1 MWASKAGLGSQ
12 LSFGVRGNGL
22 VSVDPDDLEPHL
34 EFPRA
39 SDEGVMLHRI
49 RKSYKEVKPSQTTVV
64 ISGLGS
70 LNQGYIPAKIIKSY
84 SIESKTIESEIR
96 YDPTYGQMMAFFDV
110 RAKNGPVS
118 ATAVAFVNGAA
129 ANVVE
134 IGVLSYEPSKLK
146 GVGVEDSQVLVPKFP
161 ETPLQISFPGAV
173 KQIEY
178 CRIRDNFDTIS
189 QYLAV
194 RTSRT
199 IHILKCYQLGSKS
212 SIKSIQIAEI
222 SASQLHGYD
231 WADVCFNPHLY
242 HQLAAVDVNGNFG
255 VWEINSRDN
264 LTKMMQLSMNDPSN
278 DLLHLSN
285 WKKAAWGSNSDRLL
299 LFSRVEAVEFQ
310 LTSTETSTSRAI
322 ITANTWSRIRD
333 FKVVSNSMN
342 YAFLLTSKELI
353 WVELSDPI
361 QRIMTWKH
369 FLDDSDPS
377 MKLDV
382 CEYDDRKFICSVY
395 SQTNQLVF
403 VYNFGFIDDQPYCL
417 RDPYFI
423 EQTLADT
430 PILQVSLHEMNSNFY
445 STIREDGPEES
456 NESTA
461 RSFGLFEVHQD
472 LSFNFSIYSTEPGLS
487 FLSSLDKSNLL
498 NSIERTPTHKT
509 KFFHL
514 LSKKDVLPIVEAMR
528 GILKSPGIEDDVKL
542 IQNYAYEI
550 GKWASG
556 NDNEQ
561 NCSLLDISSDIPLV
575 SDLGEIDSMLE
586 QLSEYFDLKDIKL
599 QSYYHRLAEMAV
611 FRRKIRLIE
620 AIDEELSVFNQS
632 KLASFNQPDSL
643 KKLAI
648 ILGASLNKITI
659 PSDQH
664 SSEFQEES
672 KDAPSEIQEILA
684 GWDDEMIE
692 DNTQTTVADM
702 PSSFPMINISQEK
715 SSRRPRRSEVRR
727 TLHSSRTRYPPF
739 RPSLLSQTIGSS
751 QDIAPPSAPTSQV
764 SPPSSQIASSQLH
777 HPFSSQLDHPS
788 SSQLP
793 NHPSSSQ
800 RLHSQ
805 QTYPSSQ
812 TRPSQRSGQRK
823 KRKKG
828 GFA

>member
-39 SDEGVMLHRI
+39 TDEGVMLHRI
-49 RKSYKEVKPSQTTVV
+49 RKSYSEVMPSQTTVV
-64 ISGLGS
+64 LEGLGN
-70 LNQGYIPAKIIKSY
+70 LNQDYIPAKIIKSY

-118 ATAVAFVNGAA
+118 APAVAFVSGVA

-134 IGVLSYEPSKLK
+134 IGVLSYKASKLK
-146 GVGVEDSQVLVPKFP
+146 GVGIEDNLVLVPKFP
-161 ETPLQISFPGAV
+161 ETPLQISFPEAV

-178 CRIRDNFDTIS
+178 CRIRDNFDTIT

-194 RTSRT
+194 RTSRM

-212 SIKSIQIAEI
+212 SIKANQIAEI
-222 SASQLHGYD
+222 SASQLFGYD

-264 LTKMMQLSMNDPSN
+264 LTKRMQLSMNDPN
-278 DLLHLSN
+278 KDILQLSN
-285 WKKAAWGSNSDRLL
+285 WKKAAWGSDSDRLL

-310 LTSTETSTSRAI
+310 LTSTETPTSRAI

-353 WVELSDPI
+353 WVELSDPL

-369 FLDDSDPS
+369 FLDDADPS
-377 MKLDV
+377 LKLNV

-395 SQTNQLVF
+395 SQTNQLIF

-417 RDPYFI
+417 RDPFFI

-430 PILQVSLHEMNSNFY
+430 PILQVSLHEMNSSFY
-445 STIREDGPEES
+445 STIREDGPDDSSES
-456 NESTA
+456 SA

-472 LSFNFSIYSTEPGLS
+472 LSLNFCIYSTESGLS

-528 GILKSPGIEDDVKL
+528 SILKSPDIEDDVKL

-550 GKWASG
+550 GKWASS
-556 NDNEQ
+556 NDSDQ

-575 SDLGEIDSMLE
+575 SDLGEVDSMLE

-599 QSYYHRLAEMAV
+599 LCFYHRLAEIT
-611 FRRKIRLIE
+611 FFHQKICLIE
-620 AIDEELSVFNQS
+620 GIDQELSIFKKD
-632 KLASFNQPDSL
+632 KLSSFNRSDSL

-648 ILGASLNKITI
+648 ILGASLTKITI
-659 PSDQH
+659 PSNQY
-664 SSEFQEES
+664 SSEFVEES
-672 KDAPSEIQEILA
+672 KDAPVEIQEILA
-684 GWDDEMIE
+684 GWDDEINE
-692 DNTQTTVADM
+692 GSTQTTVADM
-702 PSSFPMINISQEK
+702 PSSLPMINISQE
-715 SSRRPRRSEVRR
+715 RPSKRPKRSEVRR
-727 TLHSSRTRYPPF
+727 TLNSSRTQHPPF

-751 QDIAPPSAPTSQV
+751 QDIALQSAPSQI
-764 SPPSSQIASSQLH
+764 SPPSSQIVSSQL
-777 HPFSSQLDHPS
+777 PSSSQFHNHPS
-788 SSQLP
+788 SSQLH

-805 QTYPSSQ
+805 QNYPSSQ
-812 TRPSQRSGQRK
+812 ARPSQRLGQRK